1 MIEPFQSEKSYQIGG
16 ETIDVLREI
25 DMKIEPGEYLSI
37 MGPSGSGKSTIM
49 NIIGCLDRP
58 TSGIYRLDGEDISS
72 YGEREPCRCQKPF
85 NRFCFSAVSAS
96 AALECHKKCGA
107 FR

>member
-1 MIEPFQSEKSYQIGG
+1 MIELSQVKKSYQIGG

-25 DMKIEPGEYLSI
+25 NMKIETGEYLSI

-58 TSGIYRLDGEDISS
+58 TSGITGWTARIFHHMVKGSL
-72 YGEREPCRCQKPF
+72 P
-85 NRFCFSAVSAS
+85 AS
-96 AALECHKKCGA
+96 ETV
-107 FR
+107 